1 MNTKNILLIDT
12 VHPSFKKGI
21 EELGYSFTDGT
32 TWSNDK
38 ILEELHNYT
47 GILVRSKITLDK
59 NFFDKAPNLKFIAR
73 AGAGIEHIDIEE
85 AKKRNI
91 AIITAPEG
99 NRDSV
104 GEHSIGM
111 LLSLTNNLSKADKEI
126 REGKWIRE
134 DNRGY
139 EIQGKTV
146 GIIGYG
152 YMGSAFAQRLSGF
165 DCKVIAYDKYKKNF
179 SDKLVIEVSL
189 QTLFDETDI
198 LSLHI
203 PLTEE
208 TNYMVNDGFINLF
221 AKSIFIINTSRGKII
236 NTKDL
241 VKSIKTAKIRG
252 AALDVLEYENQSFES
267 KGEITDKE
275 TYDYLINS
283 NKVILTPHIAGWT
296 FESYKKI
303 AEVLVAKIAK
313 LNL

>member
-1 MNTKNILLIDT
+1 MNPKNILLIDT
-12 VHPSFKKGI
+12 VHPSFIKGI

-32 TWSNDK
+32 AWSNDK
-38 ILEELHNYT
+38 VFDELHNYS

-59 NFFDKAPNLKFIAR
+59 NFFDKATNLKFIAR
-73 AGAGIEHIDIEE
+73 AGAGIEHIDLSEVN
-85 AKKRNI
+85 KRNI
-91 AIITAPEG
+91 TIITAAEG
-99 NRDSV
+99 NRDAV
-104 GEHSIGM
+104 GEHAIGM
-111 LLSLTNNLSKADKEI
+111 LLSLMNNISKADKEI

-134 DNRGY
+134 ENRGY

-152 YMGSAFAQRLSGF
+152 NMGSAFAQRLSGF
-165 DCKVIAYDKYKKNF
+165 DCNVIAFDKYKKGF
-179 SDKLVIEVSL
+179 SDKFVKEVSL

-208 TNYMVNDGFINLF
+208 TNYMVNDDFINSF

-241 VKSIKTAKIRG
+241 VKNIKSGKIRG

-275 TYDYLINS
+275 TYEYLINS
-283 NKVILTPHIAGWT
+283 NHVILTPHIAGWT

-303 AEVLVAKIAK
+303 AEVLVAKIRK

>member
-1 MNTKNILLIDT
+1 MNPKNILLIDT
-12 VHPSFKKGI
+12 VHPSFMKGI

-32 TWSNDK
+32 AWSNDK

-73 AGAGIEHIDIEE
+73 AGAGIEHIDLSE
-85 AKKRNI
+85 ANKRNI

-99 NRDSV
+99 NRDAV
-104 GEHSIGM
+104 GEHAIGI
-111 LLSLTNNLSKADKEI
+111 LLSLMNNISKADKEI

-134 DNRGY
+134 ENRGY
-139 EIQGKTV
+139 EIQGKTI

-152 YMGSAFAQRLSGF
+152 NMGSAFVQRLSGF
-165 DCKVIAYDKYKKNF
+165 DCNVIAFDKYKKGF
-179 SDKLVIEVSL
+179 SDKNVKEVSL

-208 TNYMVNDGFINLF
+208 TNYMVNDDFINSF

-241 VKSIKTAKIRG
+241 VKNLKSGKIRG

-267 KGEITDKE
+267 KGEITDKD
-275 TYDYLINS
+275 TYDYLIKS